1 MGRLSRVST
10 SDSSSAFVIGRSFGF
25 RAGRVSPFARWPGQ
39 IWRYFVPAPTAVLTR
54 RDDILLVVEVADS
67 SLRYERRRKVRLC
80 AVAGIPEY
88 WVVGV
93 QREWVEVYRTPEGDG
108 YRDVRRVPQGDT
120 IAPLSFPDLVI
131 PVADIFA

>member
-1 MGRLSRVST
+1 ML
-10 SDSSSAFVIGRSFGF
+10 A
-25 RAGRVSPFARWPGQ
+25 
-39 IWRYFVPAPTAVLTR
+39 
-54 RDDILLVVEVADS
+54 VEVADS
-67 SLRYERRRKVRLC
+67 SLRYDRRRKVRLY

-93 QREWVEVYRTPEGDG
+93 QREWVEAYRTPDGDR
-108 YRDVRRVPQGDT
+108 YRDVRRVQRGDT